1 MNQQPCFQSQP
12 GFREVSCPVADKL
25 WETGL
30 YLPSSCTL
38 TEATIESIAESIQ
51 LAAQQAK
58 ATIKA

>member
-1 MNQQPCFQSQP
+1 
-12 GFREVSCPVADKL
+12 VADKL

-51 LAAQQAK
+51 LAAAQTELK
-58 ATIKA
+58 TIFK